1 MCTIF
6 RRAAYLKELKVMKDS
21 LEKVFLLDLK
31 INVPWEEMKFTAWR
45 YKVTNIVIS
54 AVHVALKAEDDGEAV
69 KHLFGTGKHSNSSIT
84 AGGKRNIQ
92 GRALNLQSSG
102 FE

>member
-1 MCTIF
+1 MRSLRCCNGRESTMPTIF

-31 INVPWEEMKFTAWR
+31 INAPWEEMKFTAWR

-69 KHLFGTGKHSNSSIT
+69 KHLFGTGKHSN
-84 AGGKRNIQ
+84 
-92 GRALNLQSSG
+92 
-102 FE
+102 

>member
-1 MCTIF
+1 MPTIF
-6 RRAAYLKELKVMKDS
+6 RRAAYLKELKVIKDS

-31 INVPWEEMKFTAWR
+31 INAPWEEMKFTAWR

-84 AGGKRNIQ
+84 AGEKRNIQ
-92 GRALNLQSSG
+92 GRALNLRPSG
-102 FE
+102 SG